1 MWSKKKPVA
10 AQAVDSE
17 PTNLQTNQPT
27 KFAPAL
33 WARTP
38 KMNNAAIRS
47 TGGTVDRVTSRLG
60 VGLNIKGEISGNED
74 LHVDGQIDGLIRLD
88 EGKLTVGTAAKVTA
102 DIVAGE
108 VVVFGNM
115 KGNVRAKNRIEI
127 KKEGSITGDLTTP
140 QILIEDG
147 AFFKGSIEIGRSVE
161 KEVPKSVFSQT
172 ASTSTPPK
180 AAAAGTQSI

>member
-17 PTNLQTNQPT
+17 PTHLHTNQPT
-27 KFAPAL
+27 KVAPAL

-47 TGGTVDRVTSRLG
+47 AEATVDRVTSRPG

-74 LHVDGQIDGLIRLD
+74 LEVDGQIDGLIRPD
-88 EGKLTVGTAAKVTA
+88 EGKRTVGTAAKVTA

-108 VVVFGNM
+108 VVVF
-115 KGNVRAKNRIEI
+115 VEI
-127 KKEGSITGDLTTP
+127 FVPAGIASMGDR
-140 QILIEDG
+140 Q
-147 AFFKGSIEIGRSVE
+147 
-161 KEVPKSVFSQT
+161 
-172 ASTSTPPK
+172 
-180 AAAAGTQSI
+180 